1 MGKRDDGGP
10 AFPGPKTRL
19 VTGFNDSFP
28 HEETVYVDGMT
39 LRQWYKGMA
48 LIGWMSA
55 NVGRGL
61 VKDDQVISQVSGLAD
76 ALIAEDKEARR

>member
-10 AFPGPKTRL
+10 AFPLRTYQNQNNGQMEWGQT
-19 VTGFNDSFP
+19 
-28 HEETVYVDGMT
+28 GMT

-55 NVGRGL
+55 NAGRGL
-61 VKDDQVISQVSGLAD
+61 VKADQVISRISELAD
-76 ALIAEDKEARR
+76 ALIAEDKEATNEQA